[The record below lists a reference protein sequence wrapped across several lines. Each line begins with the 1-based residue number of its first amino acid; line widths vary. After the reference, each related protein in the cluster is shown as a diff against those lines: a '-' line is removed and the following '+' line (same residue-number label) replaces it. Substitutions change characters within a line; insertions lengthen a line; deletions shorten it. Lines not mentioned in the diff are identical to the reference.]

1 VEPTLKTINEA
12 IRIAWET
19 GDLRHKLQWPQHT
32 PYDQFYEKKI
42 SRRRVWCAGR
52 RCKKSTL
59 MLILFS
65 ELCIKNPG
73 GQTDFVAPVEKG
85 LSAYM
90 APIIKDVFAD
100 CPGDLMPKYSEKH
113 NHLLF
118 EKQDSRVIFNGC
130 NMQQYKYMRGQKLL
144 AAGVDEMQ
152 SIDNLVEA
160 VDDVL
165 YPATWDSKGM
175 LILSGTPPPVPDPE
189 DPIMKYIEAA
199 KADGYYWHSTVYE
212 AGYTHEHIAEA
223 LRETSKGAINQEEST
238 MITELCDP
246 SNGYSVAQIYEMALR
261 VGIKKESLTVFLRE
275 FMAEFIRDEST
286 VIIPEWD
293 DKFVQVLKP
302 TEFWPLY
309 SCYMGMDV

>member
-1 VEPTLKTINEA
+1 
-12 IRIAWET
+12 
-19 GDLRHKLQWPQHT
+19 
-32 PYDQFYEKKI
+32 
-42 SRRRVWCAGR
+42 
-52 RCKKSTL
+52 
-59 MLILFS
+59 
-65 ELCIKNPG
+65 
-73 GQTDFVAPVEKG
+73 
-85 LSAYM
+85 
-90 APIIKDVFAD
+90 
-100 CPGDLMPKYSEKH
+100 MPKYSEKH